1 MVKYASTNKTS
12 KVNINGHYE
21 DTEQQTSTLSLV
33 IPMQTVE
40 KQSNP
45 CNMHAKGEWTGKKKI
60 FRNQKEIRQIR
71 QIQTEKQKNR
81 KTEKQTNRQT
91 EKQTN
96 RQIYLPFS
104 TLHNIRNTDKQI
116 NRNQQNKTEAIINN
130 NTRNKFRS
138 NTHI

>member
-12 KVNINGHYE
+12 KVNINDHYE

-45 CNMHAKGEWTGKKKI
+45 RNMHAKGEWTGKI

-71 QIQTEKQKNR
+71 QTQTEKQKNR
-81 KTEKQTNRQT
+81 QTDKQKNRQT
-91 EKQTN
+91 DKF
-96 RQIYLPFS
+96 YLPFS

>member
-1 MVKYASTNKTS
+1 VVKYASTNKTS

-45 CNMHAKGEWTGKKKI
+45 CNMHAKGEWTGKI

-81 KTEKQTNRQT
+81 KTDKQTNRQT

-96 RQIYLPFS
+96 RQILF
-104 TLHNIRNTDKQI
+104 TLLHFTQHQKYRQTD
-116 NRNQQNKTEAIINN
+116 
-130 NTRNKFRS
+130 
-138 NTHI
+138 

>member
-45 CNMHAKGEWTGKKKI
+45 CNMHAKGEWTGKI
-60 FRNQKEIRQIR
+60 IRNQKEIRQ
-71 QIQTEKQKNR
+71 TD
-81 KTEKQTNRQT
+81 KQTNRQT
-91 EKQTN
+91 DKQKN
-96 RQIYLPFS
+96 RQ
-104 TLHNIRNTDKQI
+104 TDKQKNQI
-116 NRNQQNKTEAIINN
+116 NRNHQYKRNN
-130 NTRNKFRS
+130 
-138 NTHI
+138 H